1 VNDIILIAGMPASG
15 KTSFGDYLR
24 DKKHFLHVDLEAF
37 DGSYFH
43 SVWNAS
49 LSVGRL
55 EVFLETLKWHAT
67 RAVLTWGFHTN
78 NLGIVR
84 ALKAAGVVLWWF
96 DGDEAAARE
105 RFIARGYGSPDD
117 FEAQIKR
124 INDNRGKI
132 EELFRPNIL
141 TTLQPD
147 KSSMTFSQIF
157 EALLGRR

>member
-1 VNDIILIAGMPASG
+1 MPASG

-24 DKKHFLHVDLEAF
+24 DKKHFLHIDLEAF

-49 LSVGRL
+49 LRIGRL
-55 EVFLETLKWHAT
+55 DVFLETVKQHAT
-67 RAVLTWGFHTN
+67 RVILTWGFHTD
-78 NLGIVR
+78 NLEIVH

-96 DGDEAAARE
+96 DADEAVARE
-105 RFIARGYGSPDD
+105 RFIARGCGSPDD

-124 INDNRGKI
+124 ISENRKKI
-132 EELFRPNIL
+132 EELFQPNML
-141 TTLQPD
+141 TTLRPD

-157 EALLGRR
+157 EALSRRR